1 MKEVN
6 NQEKLL
12 DSVYKCLLCSYFTC
26 NKKDFE
32 RHLKTKRCIAR
43 HEEENLKNTRLELEA
58 LNNSNNNVNRVKA
71 TDEFDD
77 FVTNNTLTPVT
88 STQSL
93 PTILNTK
100 DSREQTRLRR
110 RKVRSKKTNMK
121 KTSSGDNIVISHVVL
136 NVDENPIP
144 VNDQRDEEEED
155 NYIFQSLYTQPFFIQ
170 QYIPGIYSWCVQ
182 FGKNC
187 IKFINEMFNQAGE
200 NPISTHDAF

>member
-12 DSVYKCLLCSYFTC
+12 NSVYKCLLCSYFTC
-26 NKKDFE
+26 NKRDFE

-43 HEEENLKNTRLELEA
+43 HEEEKLKNNQLEQEE
-58 LNNSNNNVNRVKA
+58 LNNSDNNVNRVKA
-71 TDEFDD
+71 MDEFDD
-77 FVTNNTLTPVT
+77 FISNNTLTPVT

-93 PTILNTK
+93 PTILNAK

-136 NVDENPIP
+136 NVDEIPIP
-144 VNDQRDEEEED
+144 VNDQYDEEEED

-170 QYIPGIYSWCVQ
+170 QYIPEIYSWCLQ

-187 IKFINEMFNQAGE
+187 IKFINEMFNQAAE
-200 NPISTHDAF
+200 NPIRTHDAF